1 MAYLRYDLNDKQNK
15 IYDFLCDFL
24 KAHGFP
30 PTVREIAE
38 MAGLASASS
47 AHHYLKQLEEKGY
60 IRRVEGSTRAIEIM

>member
-1 MAYLRYDLNDKQNK
+1 MTYMRYDLNDRQNT
-15 IYDFLCDFL
+15 IYDYICDYL

-38 MAGLASASS
+38 MAGLSSSSS

-60 IRRVEGSTRAIEIM
+60 IRRREGSPRAIEIV

>member
-1 MAYLRYDLNDKQNK
+1 MAYMRYDLNDKQNK

-47 AHHYLKQLEEKGY
+47 AHHYLK
-60 IRRVEGSTRAIEIM
+60 